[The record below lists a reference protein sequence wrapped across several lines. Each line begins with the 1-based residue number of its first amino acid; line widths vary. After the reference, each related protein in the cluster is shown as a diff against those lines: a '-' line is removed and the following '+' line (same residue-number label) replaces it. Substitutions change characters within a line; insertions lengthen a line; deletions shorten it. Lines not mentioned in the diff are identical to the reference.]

1 MTPRSDITGFVLAGG
16 KSRRMGTDKT
26 QISWGAGTLLTHA
39 LDRMEQVVK
48 EVLVVGGPGTGSL
61 DTIPDS
67 QHDSGPLA
75 GIDAALARTNTE
87 WNLFLAL
94 DLPLISSALLDL
106 LADCTTTQASVVVPR
121 VVGALQPLCAVY
133 RRTLRSVC
141 RERLQAGDLSILHLL
156 AGVETRIMEEGE
168 LRSHGFTPE
177 MFLNVNTPEDLA
189 RARQIAMHTA
199 SAAEK

>member
-1 MTPRSDITGFVLAGG
+1 MPPRSDITGFVLAGG
-16 KSRRMGTDKT
+16 KSRRMGTDKA
-26 QISWGAGTLLTHA
+26 QIPWDAGTLLTHA
-39 LDRMEQVVK
+39 VDRMEQVVK
-48 EVLVVGGPGTGSL
+48 EVFVVGGPGTGSQE
-61 DTIPDS
+61 TIPDS

-94 DLPLISSALLDL
+94 DLPLISSALLEL
-106 LADCTTTQASVVVPR
+106 LGKGTATQAGVVVPR

-133 RRTLRSVC
+133 RRTLRPVC
-141 RERLQAGDLSILHLL
+141 RERLQAGDLSILRLL
-156 AGVETRIMEEGE
+156 AGVETRIMEEDE

-177 MFLNVNTPEDLA
+177 MFLNVNTPQDLA
-189 RARQIAMHTA
+189 RARQIAVHTA